1 MSVVDDLLTA
11 NEAKMKK
18 VISHLKEDLAS
29 LRAGRAT
36 PALLNKITVDYYGA
50 PTPINQ
56 VANVTVPEPR
66 MIVITPWD
74 KTMIKELSRAIMASD
89 LGLNPNSDGACI
101 RLNMPMLTEER
112 RKELVK
118 TARKH
123 TEEARVSIRNMRR
136 DIIEGIKKAE
146 KAKTITEDDSTDGQD
161 QAQKLTDKMMKE
173 VDKVI
178 AAKEKE
184 IMEV

>member
-118 TARKH
+118 TRKRPASPSAICAV
-123 TEEARVSIRNMRR
+123 TSLKASRR
-136 DIIEGIKKAE
+136 PKKPRPSR
-146 KAKTITEDDSTDGQD
+146 KTIPRTARTRPRN
-161 QAQKLTDKMMKE
+161 
-173 VDKVI
+173 
-178 AAKEKE
+178 
-184 IMEV
+184 

>member
-89 LGLNPNSDGACI
+89 LGLNPNLS
-101 RLNMPMLTEER
+101 
-112 RKELVK
+112 
-118 TARKH
+118 TASS
-123 TEEARVSIRNMRR
+123 TSA
-136 DIIEGIKKAE
+136 AE
-146 KAKTITEDDSTDGQD
+146 TSG
-161 QAQKLTDKMMKE
+161 
-173 VDKVI
+173 
-178 AAKEKE
+178 
-184 IMEV
+184 